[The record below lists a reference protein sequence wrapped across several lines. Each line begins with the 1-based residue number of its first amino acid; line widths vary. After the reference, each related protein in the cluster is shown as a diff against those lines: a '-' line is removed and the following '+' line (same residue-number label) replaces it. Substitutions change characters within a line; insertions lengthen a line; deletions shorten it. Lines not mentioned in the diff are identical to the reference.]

1 MLMCGYVQVR
11 PEASEALQLELQVA
25 VSHWASVWGL

>member
-11 PEASEALQLELQVA
+11 PEASEALELLVA